1 MKPGIIDK
9 TEVGPVNSLNCVAQ
23 TEKNTIEGIK
33 KQQEE
38 LEKVS
43 KKL

>member
-1 MKPGIIDK
+1 MKPGIIAK
-9 TEVGPVNSLNCVAQ
+9 TEVGPVNSLKCLTQ

-38 LEKVS
+38 LEKVL